1 MTRLYAEADELSLH
15 LRREKLSLQYATRLA
30 ANPSNPAF
38 TLTFSPQFLDIYECK
53 PNTIRPFGLRILPLL
68 EFSKINP
75 KKSKN
80 ISSLIFR
87 HGIQENL
94 IFYLTYIQGV
104 VGWCDGPG

>member
-1 MTRLYAEADELSLH
+1 MYDSARKSYLQILDTIHHQGLRLALGAFRASPVTSLYAEADELSLH

-68 EFSKINP
+68 EFSKNQ
-75 KKSKN
+75 S
-80 ISSLIFR
+80 
-87 HGIQENL
+87 
-94 IFYLTYIQGV
+94 
-104 VGWCDGPG
+104 